1 MGADGTMVCPFELK
15 KSMKACR
22 ISALVII
29 IATLSRLIFEVYRAI
44 FVNPVNGAKGNL
56 FRPHLQ
62 PDTGLRLAFMKKI
75 KYYYNTNTLRYEKLE
90 TPLRVKLLRVFGFV
104 AAALVTAA
112 LISYAAFQFIGSPRE
127 KILAQQNKA
136 LNDNYKE
143 LEEDLKSIQQQMKE
157 LEKRDNDVYR
167 AIFEANPVPDSARAK
182 ELEVKQEIAKVERI
196 QDHQLAASITNTL
209 NNLKSRITAQKKSYE
224 QVEDLVKNKE
234 QLLSH
239 TPAIQPVSNKDLSRI
254 ASGFGSRI
262 DPVYKTVKFHYGLD
276 FAAPQGTPIYATADG
291 TVTTAGSTGNGY
303 GNHVIINHG
312 YGYET
317 LYGHMV
323 RVKARNGQVIKR
335 GEVIGWVGST
345 GKSTGPHCH
354 YEVHKYG
361 DKIDPIYFF
370 YNDLTPAQFD
380 LLLKKAAAS
389 NQSLD

>member
-1 MGADGTMVCPFELK
+1 
-15 KSMKACR
+15 
-22 ISALVII
+22 
-29 IATLSRLIFEVYRAI
+29 
-44 FVNPVNGAKGNL
+44 
-56 FRPHLQ
+56 
-62 PDTGLRLAFMKKI
+62 MKKI

-90 TPLRVKLLRVFGFV
+90 TPLRVKLLRVFGFI

-112 LISYAAFQFIGSPRE
+112 LISYIAFQFIGSPKE
-127 KILAQQNKA
+127 KILEQQNKA
-136 LNDNYKE
+136 LRNDVREMGN
-143 LEEDLKSIQQQMKE
+143 DLRSVDQRMGE
-157 LEKRDNDVYR
+157 LEKRDNEVYR
-167 AIFEANPVPDSARAK
+167 VIFEANPIHDSARAK
-182 ELEVKQEIAKVERI
+182 ELEDAMEIAQIEKI
-196 QDHQLAASITNTL
+196 KDHQLVPAIKATL
-209 NNLKSRITAQKKSYE
+209 ENLNSRIAAQKKSYDE
-224 QVEDLVKNKE
+224 VDELVKNKE

-239 TPAIQPVSNKDLSRI
+239 TPAIQPVSNKDLNRI
-254 ASGFGSRI
+254 ASGFGARI
-262 DPVYKTVKFHYGLD
+262 DPVYKTPKFHYGLD
-276 FAAPQGTPIYATADG
+276 FSAPQGTPIYATADG
-291 TVTTAGSTGNGY
+291 TISLAGNTGNGY

-323 RVKARNGQVIKR
+323 RVKVRNGQAVKR

-361 DKIDPIYFF
+361 AKIDPIYFF